1 MTVLPLAEARH
12 NLSKLVD
19 SAVTTHERIEIT
31 RNGVPAVVLLSIE
44 DYESMQETIEILAD
58 AEAMDGVREG
68 MADIAAHRVHTPAE
82 VEQAMRAAGRL

>member
-12 NLSKLVD
+12 NLSKLIE

-31 RNGVPAVVLLSIE
+31 RNGVPAVIMMSIE
-44 DYESMQETIEILAD
+44 DYESLQETIEILAD
-58 AEAMDGVREG
+58 AETVEALREG
-68 MADIAAHRVHTPAE
+68 MADVAARRVHTAAD